1 MTISEIITIAKKN
14 EKQLINKL
22 YHKPY
27 AVGKQ
32 LKNLKKHQ
40 RNAVMF
46 LSLKKPMQL
55 TRLFNLPF
63 FEIEEIINN
72 PLYTQYTIPKKR
84 GGSRQ
89 IEAPEE
95 RLKKIQKQ
103 INFYLQAHYLWIK
116 PKEVFGFVI
125 NPNDLEPFCNIAEN
139 AKVHSNHKQVLNL
152 DIKDFFP
159 SLTAVQVKKVFTG
172 PLFNFNE
179 QMATAFT
186 LLTTY
191 KGKLPTGAP
200 TSPVLSNFICE
211 ALDKDLIL
219 FAKENHLNYTRY
231 ADDLTF
237 SSQQTIETA
246 TIDQIKTL
254 IQKHQL
260 LVNEKKVHLK
270 GANSKQTV
278 TGITV
283 NTKVNVDRKLLK
295 KTRAML
301 HDLTVNGLET
311 AAQKHFNTNTS
322 DPLLQNKFLNRLE
335 GYINFIG
342 QIKGKED
349 RTYLKHKNTYKS
361 FCNTKP
367 KKQG

>member
-22 YHKPY
+22 YQKPY
-27 AVGKQ
+27 AIGKQ
-32 LKNLKKHQ
+32 LKKLKKHQ
-40 RNAVMF
+40 RNAVLF

-55 TRLFNLPF
+55 TRFFNLPF

-72 PLYTQYTIPKKR
+72 PIYTQYIIPKKS

-103 INFYLQAHYLWIK
+103 LNFYLQAHYLWIK
-116 PKEVFGFVI
+116 PREVFGFVI

-139 AKVHSNHKQVLNL
+139 AKVHINHKQVLNL

-159 SLTAVQVKKVFTG
+159 SLTAAQVKQVFSG

-191 KGKLPTGAP
+191 KGKLPIGAP
-200 TSPVLSNFICE
+200 TSPVLSNFICK
-211 ALDKDLIL
+211 ALDNDLIL

-237 SSQQTIETA
+237 SSQQTIETK
-246 TIDQIKTL
+246 TIDQIKAL
-254 IQKHQL
+254 ITKHHL
-260 LVNEKKVHLK
+260 VVNEKKVHLK
-270 GANSKQTV
+270 GNHSKQIV

-283 NTKVNVDRKLLK
+283 NTRINVDRKLLK

-311 AAQKHFNTNTS
+311 ATQKHFKTS
-322 DPLLQNKFLNRLE
+322 DNIPKLKYKFLNRLD

-342 QIKGKED
+342 QIRGKQNP
-349 RTYLKHKNTYKS
+349 TYSKYKET
-361 FCNTKP
+361 F
-367 KKQG
+367 KKISIQLEVNK

>member
-27 AVGKQ
+27 AIGKQ

-40 RNAVMF
+40 RNAVLF

-55 TRLFNLPF
+55 TRFFNLPF

-72 PLYTQYTIPKKR
+72 PVYTQYTIPKKR
-84 GGSRQ
+84 GGNRQ
-89 IEAPEE
+89 IEAPGE

-116 PKEVFGFVI
+116 PREVFGFVI

-139 AKVHSNHKQVLNL
+139 AKVHINHKQVLNL

-159 SLTAVQVKKVFTG
+159 SLTAAQVKQVFSG

-191 KGKLPTGAP
+191 TGKLPTGAP

-219 FAKENHLNYTRY
+219 LAKVNHLNYTRY

-237 SSQQTIETA
+237 SSQQTIETT
-246 TIDQIKTL
+246 TIDQIKEL

-260 LVNEKKVHLK
+260 RVNEKKVHLK
-270 GANSKQTV
+270 GAHSKQTV

-283 NTKVNVDRKLLK
+283 NSKVNVDRKLLK

-301 HDLTVNGLET
+301 HDLTTNGLEVAT
-311 AAQKHFNTNTS
+311 QKHFKTVNNI
-322 DPLLQNKFLNRLE
+322 PKLKYKFLYRLD

-342 QIKGKED
+342 QIRGKED
-349 RTYLKHKNTYKS
+349 PIYGKYKKALKAISDQMELK
-361 FCNTKP
+361 
-367 KKQG
+367 